1 MRFDQTSKHV
11 CQLNIKTMETIPPPM
26 NTQPASANDG
36 NRILAGL
43 IDAIVASAFIL
54 IPFVGWIAYLAYWL
68 TRDGLPFLDG
78 QSVGKKAMG
87 LRAVTENGEPL
98 TNRWDV
104 VLLRNVSMV
113 IPVLPL
119 VELIVLFTNDKRQ
132 RLGDQWAKTKVI
144 SVR

>member
-1 MRFDQTSKHV
+1 
-11 CQLNIKTMETIPPPM
+11 M
-26 NTQPASANDG
+26 NTPPASANDG
-36 NRILAGL
+36 NRIIAYI
-43 IDAIVASAFIL
+43 IDAIVASVLFLVPFIGILAFI
-54 IPFVGWIAYLAYWL
+54 AYWL

-104 VLLRNVSMV
+104 VLLRNAVLF
-113 IPVLPL
+113 IPFFAI
-119 VELIVLFTNDKRQ
+119 VELFVMLGNPNRQ